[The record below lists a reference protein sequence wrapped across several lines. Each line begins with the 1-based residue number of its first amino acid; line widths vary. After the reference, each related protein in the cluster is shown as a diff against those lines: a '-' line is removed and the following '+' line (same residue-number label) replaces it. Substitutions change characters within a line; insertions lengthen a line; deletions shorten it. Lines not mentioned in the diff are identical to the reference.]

1 MDLIYIKSFGI
12 WVVLAIGAILVATF
26 RVEVFL
32 PSFGEQTAHQ
42 LGTILYLVVQ
52 FVIIYLFIKK
62 MKIKEPK
69 TLLGIGI
76 FWIVIT
82 IIFEFVFGH
91 FVMGHSWQKLF
102 ADYNLFNG
110 RLWIL
115 VLINNLIAPLISRKI
130 LEKDN

>member
-12 WVVLAIGAILVATF
+12 WIVLAIAAILVATF

-32 PSFGEQTAHQ
+32 PSLGEQTAHK

-115 VLINNLIAPLISRKI
+115 VFINNLIAPLISRKI
-130 LEKDN
+130 LE